1 MKDVAHEDTR
11 SSEAICSA
19 EAATEAGEAVEAE
32 EWGGEGEE
40 VRRAPSRD
48 ACISSASMATC
59 RNGEISF
66 TLPP

>member
-1 MKDVAHEDTR
+1 MKDVAHEDTDR
-11 SSEAICSA
+11 SSDAICSA

-40 VRRAPSRD
+40 V
-48 ACISSASMATC
+48 I
-59 RNGEISF
+59 